1 MKRISHIIFLSFFLF
16 STLALSGETVKAGYV
31 VYQGYQEGGENE
43 YKTGFGYEYL
53 QKLVLQKKFPYKHH
67 LSDYEIIIH

>member
-1 MKRISHIIFLSFFLF
+1 MVLSFFLF

-53 QKLVLQKKFPYKHH
+53 QKLSYYAGWDFEYVYGSFNELLEKGYRKMN
-67 LSDYEIIIH
+67 